1 MSRSKNELLL
11 MALALLTA
19 ACAVIAGTFEAPP
32 LKAQRTEAVYAELPG
47 EEENADAA
55 EVRINLNTASPQEL
69 TALEGIGEVKAQAII
84 RVQQAVAE
92 GIRLINESDPKQGYL
107 TIKSLESLNALAE
120 GKATKIIVPS
130 DIQGLAGLATS
141 LKEIIKE

>member
-19 ACAVIAGTFEAPP
+19 ACAVIAGTFKAPP
-32 LKAQRTEAVYAELPG
+32 LKVQRIAAVYAELPG
-47 EEENADAA
+47 EEKNSDAA

-84 RVQQAVAE
+84 SYRTEHGDFLNIEEVLRVK
-92 GIRLINESDPKQGYL
+92 GIGEK
-107 TIKSLESLNALAE
+107 TFEKIKD
-120 GKATKIIVPS
+120 
-130 DIQGLAGLATS
+130 DICV
-141 LKEIIKE
+141 

>member
-32 LKAQRTEAVYAELPG
+32 LKAQRTAAVYAELPG

-55 EVRINLNTASPQEL
+55 EARINLNTASPQEL
-69 TALEGIGEVKAQAII
+69 TALEGIGEAKAQAII
-84 RVQQAVAE
+84 SYRTEHGDFLNIEEVLCVK
-92 GIRLINESDPKQGYL
+92 GIGEK
-107 TIKSLESLNALAE
+107 TFEKIKD
-120 GKATKIIVPS
+120 
-130 DIQGLAGLATS
+130 DICV
-141 LKEIIKE
+141 